1 MENKL
6 LSACCLLTACWY
18 FTASSNAVASQL
30 LFRDYRRSTS
40 EGTSSTSSLAHAALL
55 LTTVELIVGSLI
67 AALFWAGNRNALQ
80 NMKAPSKIIN
90 LSMSELAGGMFHSF
104 GCFLTNCG
112 FAFGSASL
120 VQVVK
125 LLEPIETLILVALV
139 DAVVHSRQFHI
150 PCKKLA
156 AVLMIVSGTSL
167 LMTSGGISSDTNWR
181 AVLCAL
187 ISGVC
192 MSSRNVLEKNI
203 NSKKGSGNSV
213 FWSGLASFTRI
224 TLTGAVFASIATA
237 MVAMVALQHQQ
248 FPALALFPPSRNA
261 LKAIMYFS
269 CYQIASIMVLSLT
282 SAPTHSLLNVGK
294 RIVSV
299 IFAAHVFSNQLGA
312 LGWTGLAITAIGGF
326 LYSRQSKK
334 TTTQT
339 NKGTSIAEKCLAK
352 KWHRSRGARLIF
364 IVGAFS
370 VGRII
375 HLRNIELGGG
385 DISFSITPPRDKN
398 ALSTKGGGVPMKANN
413 NTVT

>member
-167 LMTSGGISSDTNWR
+167 LMFSGGISSDTNWR
-181 AVLCAL
+181 TDFWRVHVVAKCF
-187 ISGVC
+187 GEEHQ
-192 MSSRNVLEKNI
+192 LEK
-203 NSKKGSGNSV
+203 
-213 FWSGLASFTRI
+213 R
-224 TLTGAVFASIATA
+224 
-237 MVAMVALQHQQ
+237 
-248 FPALALFPPSRNA
+248 
-261 LKAIMYFS
+261 
-269 CYQIASIMVLSLT
+269 
-282 SAPTHSLLNVGK
+282 
-294 RIVSV
+294 
-299 IFAAHVFSNQLGA
+299 
-312 LGWTGLAITAIGGF
+312 
-326 LYSRQSKK
+326 
-334 TTTQT
+334 
-339 NKGTSIAEKCLAK
+339 
-352 KWHRSRGARLIF
+352 KWQ
-364 IVGAFS
+364 
-370 VGRII
+370 
-375 HLRNIELGGG
+375 
-385 DISFSITPPRDKN
+385 
-398 ALSTKGGGVPMKANN
+398 
-413 NTVT
+413 